1 MQEAGSH
8 AGSGRTFSLRAICI
22 SLYAQDMHLTQ
33 TALDEL
39 RELLRRELGE
49 NVTDTELLE
58 CAVRIARFVQLMLR
72 RRAKRHRGK

>member
-1 MQEAGSH
+1 
-8 AGSGRTFSLRAICI
+8 
-22 SLYAQDMHLTQ
+22 MHLTQ

-49 NVTDTELLE
+49 NVTDAELLE
-58 CAVRIARFVQLMLR
+58 CAVRIATLVHLMLR